1 MVGILDVNNIHF
13 SYRRGVKVLK
23 GVSFSLLKGES
34 LTIFGPNGSGK
45 STLIKIILGFIKPDE
60 GSVKFEGKEILK
72 LKSRERA
79 RIFSYVPQRP
89 NLTFPLTVFNY
100 VLLGRTPYINVFVRK
115 SDYDKV
121 LYWMDRVGILHLRD
135 RDFFSLSEGEKQLAL
150 LSRVLSQETPIILL
164 DEPLSHLDLRFRT
177 RILKI
182 LLKVKEEGKS
192 MISVFHHLSSVKII
206 SDRVIF
212 LKNGRILKEGIKE
225 EVITPENINLLFDG
239 EVLLDLSG

>member
-1 MVGILDVNNIHF
+1 MVGILDINNIHF
-13 SYRRGVKVLK
+13 SYRRGVEVLK

-45 STLIKIILGFIKPDE
+45 STLIKIILGFMKPDE
-60 GSVKFEGKEILK
+60 GSVKFEGREILK

-79 RIFSYVPQRP
+79 RILSYVPQRP

-100 VLLGRTPYINVFVRK
+100 VLLGRTPYINGFVRK

-121 LYWMDRVGILHLRD
+121 LYWMDRVGILHLKD
-135 RDFFSLSEGEKQLAL
+135 RDFLSLSEGEKQLAL

-182 LLKVKEEGKS
+182 LLEVKGEGKS
-192 MISVFHHLSSVKII
+192 IISVFHHLSSVKLL

-212 LKNGRILKEGIKE
+212 LKDGRILKEGVKE

>member
-1 MVGILDVNNIHF
+1 MVGILDINNIHF
-13 SYRRGVKVLK
+13 SYRRGVEVLK

-34 LTIFGPNGSGK
+34 LTLFGPNGSGK

-60 GSVKFEGKEILK
+60 GSVKFEGREILK

-79 RIFSYVPQRP
+79 RILSYVPQRP

-100 VLLGRTPYINVFVRK
+100 VLLGRTPYINGFVRK

-121 LYWMDRVGILHLRD
+121 LYWMDRVGILHLKD
-135 RDFFSLSEGEKQLAL
+135 RDFLSLSEGEKQLAL

-182 LLKVKEEGKS
+182 LLEVKGEGKS
-192 MISVFHHLSSVKII
+192 MISVFHHLSSVKLL

-212 LKNGRILKEGIKE
+212 LKNGRILKEGVKE

-239 EVLLDLSG
+239 EVLLDLSD

>member
-1 MVGILDVNNIHF
+1 MVGILDINNIHF
-13 SYRRGVKVLK
+13 SYRRGVEVLK

-60 GSVKFEGKEILK
+60 GSVKFEGREILK

-79 RIFSYVPQRP
+79 RILSYVPQRP

-100 VLLGRTPYINVFVRK
+100 VLLGRTPYINGFVRK

-121 LYWMDRVGILHLRD
+121 LYWMDRVGILHLKD
-135 RDFFSLSEGEKQLAL
+135 RDFLSLSEGEKQLAL

-182 LLKVKEEGKS
+182 LLEVKGEGKS
-192 MISVFHHLSSVKII
+192 IISVFHHLSSVKLL

-212 LKNGRILKEGIKE
+212 LKDGRILKEGVKE

>member
-1 MVGILDVNNIHF
+1 MVGILDINNIHF
-13 SYRRGVKVLK
+13 SYRRGVEVLK

-60 GSVKFEGKEILK
+60 GSVKFEGREILK

-79 RIFSYVPQRP
+79 RILSYVPQRP

-100 VLLGRTPYINVFVRK
+100 VLLGRTPYINGFVRK
-115 SDYDKV
+115 NDYDKV
-121 LYWMDRVGILHLRD
+121 LYWMDRVGILHLKD
-135 RDFFSLSEGEKQLAL
+135 RDFLSLSEGEKQLAL

-182 LLKVKEEGKS
+182 LLEVKGEGKS
-192 MISVFHHLSSVKII
+192 MISVFHHLSSVKLL

-212 LKNGRILKEGIKE
+212 LKDGRILKEGVKE

>member
-1 MVGILDVNNIHF
+1 MVGILDVNDIHF
-13 SYRRGVKVLK
+13 SYRRGVEVLR

-60 GSVKFEGKEILK
+60 GSVKFEGKDILK

-79 RIFSYVPQRP
+79 RILSYVPQRP

-100 VLLGRTPYINVFVRK
+100 VLLGRTPYINGFVRK

-121 LYWMDRVGILHLRD
+121 LYWMDRVGISHLKD
-135 RDFFSLSEGEKQLAL
+135 RDFLSLSEGEKQLAL

-182 LLKVKEEGKS
+182 LLEVKEEGKS
-192 MISVFHHLSSVKII
+192 MISVFHHLSSVKLL

-212 LKNGRILKEGIKE
+212 LKNGKILKEGVKK
-225 EVITPENINLLFDG
+225 EVITTENINLLFDG

>member
-1 MVGILDVNNIHF
+1 MVGILDINNIHF
-13 SYRRGVKVLK
+13 SYRRGVEVLK

-60 GSVKFEGKEILK
+60 GSVKFEGREILK

-79 RIFSYVPQRP
+79 RILSYVPQRP

-100 VLLGRTPYINVFVRK
+100 VLLGRTPYINGFVRK

-121 LYWMDRVGILHLRD
+121 LYWMDRVGILHLKD
-135 RDFFSLSEGEKQLAL
+135 RDFLSLSEGEKQLAL

-182 LLKVKEEGKS
+182 LLEVKGEGKS
-192 MISVFHHLSSVKII
+192 MISVFHHLSSVKLL

-212 LKNGRILKEGIKE
+212 LKNGRILKEGVKE

-239 EVLLDLSG
+239 EVLLDLSD

>member
-1 MVGILDVNNIHF
+1 MVGILDINNIHF
-13 SYRRGVKVLK
+13 SYRRGVEVLK

-60 GSVKFEGKEILK
+60 GSVKFEGREILK
-72 LKSRERA
+72 LKNRERA
-79 RIFSYVPQRP
+79 RILSYVPQRP

-100 VLLGRTPYINVFVRK
+100 VLLGRTPYINGFVRK
-115 SDYDKV
+115 NDYDKV
-121 LYWMDRVGILHLRD
+121 LYWMDRVGILHLKD
-135 RDFFSLSEGEKQLAL
+135 RDFLSLSEGEKQLAL

-182 LLKVKEEGKS
+182 LLEVKGEGKS
-192 MISVFHHLSSVKII
+192 MISVFHHLSSVKLL

-212 LKNGRILKEGIKE
+212 LKDGRILEEGVKE

>member
-1 MVGILDVNNIHF
+1 MVGILDINNIHF
-13 SYRRGVKVLK
+13 SYRRGVEVLK

-60 GSVKFEGKEILK
+60 GSVKFEGREILK

-79 RIFSYVPQRP
+79 RILSYVPQRP

-100 VLLGRTPYINVFVRK
+100 VLLGRTPYINGFVRK

-121 LYWMDRVGILHLRD
+121 LYWMDRVGILHLKD
-135 RDFFSLSEGEKQLAL
+135 RDFLSLSEGEKQLAL

-182 LLKVKEEGKS
+182 LLEVKGEGKS
-192 MISVFHHLSSVKII
+192 MISVFHHLSSVKFL

-212 LKNGRILKEGIKE
+212 LKDGRILKEGVKE

>member
-1 MVGILDVNNIHF
+1 MVGILDINNIHF
-13 SYRRGVKVLK
+13 SYRRGVEVLK

-45 STLIKIILGFIKPDE
+45 STLIKIILGFMKPDE
-60 GSVKFEGKEILK
+60 GSVKFEGREILK

-79 RIFSYVPQRP
+79 RILSYVPQRP

-100 VLLGRTPYINVFVRK
+100 VLLGRTPYINGFVRK

-121 LYWMDRVGILHLRD
+121 LYWMDRVGILHLKD
-135 RDFFSLSEGEKQLAL
+135 RDFLSLSEGEKQLAL

-182 LLKVKEEGKS
+182 LLEVKGEGKS
-192 MISVFHHLSSVKII
+192 MISVFHHLSSVKLL

-212 LKNGRILKEGIKE
+212 LKNGRILKEGVKE

-239 EVLLDLSG
+239 EVLLDLSD

>member
-1 MVGILDVNNIHF
+1 MVGILDINNIHF
-13 SYRRGVKVLK
+13 SYRRGVEVLK

-79 RIFSYVPQRP
+79 RILSYVPQRP

-100 VLLGRTPYINVFVRK
+100 VLLGRTPYINGFVRK

-121 LYWMDRVGILHLRD
+121 LYWMDRVGILHLKD
-135 RDFFSLSEGEKQLAL
+135 RDFLSLSEGEKQLAL

-182 LLKVKEEGKS
+182 LLEVKGEGKS
-192 MISVFHHLSSVKII
+192 MISVFHHLSSVKLL

-212 LKNGRILKEGIKE
+212 LKDGRILEEGVKE

>member
-13 SYRRGVKVLK
+13 SYRKGIKVLR

-79 RIFSYVPQRP
+79 RILSYVPQRP

-100 VLLGRTPYINVFVRK
+100 VLLGRTPYINGFVRK
-115 SDYDKV
+115 TDYDKV
-121 LYWMDRVGILHLRD
+121 LYWMDRVGILHLKE
-135 RDFFSLSEGEKQLAL
+135 RDFLSLSEGEKQLAL

-182 LLKVKEEGKS
+182 LLEVKREGKS
-192 MISVFHHLSSVKII
+192 MISVFHHLSSVKFL
-206 SDRVIF
+206 SDRIIL
-212 LKNGRILKEGIKE
+212 LKNGRVLKKGVKK

>member
-1 MVGILDVNNIHF
+1 MVGILDINNIHF
-13 SYRRGVKVLK
+13 SYRRGVEVLK

-60 GSVKFEGKEILK
+60 GSVKFEGREILK

-79 RIFSYVPQRP
+79 RILSYVPQRP

-100 VLLGRTPYINVFVRK
+100 VLLGRTPYINGFVRK

-121 LYWMDRVGILHLRD
+121 LYWMDRVGILHLKD
-135 RDFFSLSEGEKQLAL
+135 RDFLSLSEGEKQLAL

-182 LLKVKEEGKS
+182 LLEVKGEGKS
-192 MISVFHHLSSVKII
+192 MISVFHHLSSVKFL

-212 LKNGRILKEGIKE
+212 LKDGRILKEGVKE

-239 EVLLDLSG
+239 EVLLDLSD

>member
-1 MVGILDVNNIHF
+1 MVGILDINNIHF
-13 SYRRGVKVLK
+13 SYRRGVEVLK

-60 GSVKFEGKEILK
+60 GSVKFEGREILK

-79 RIFSYVPQRP
+79 RILSYVPQRP

-100 VLLGRTPYINVFVRK
+100 VLLGRTPYINGFVRK

-121 LYWMDRVGILHLRD
+121 LYWMDRVGILHLKD
-135 RDFFSLSEGEKQLAL
+135 RDFLSLSEGEKQLAL

-182 LLKVKEEGKS
+182 LLEVKGEGKS
-192 MISVFHHLSSVKII
+192 MISVFHHLSSVKLL

-212 LKNGRILKEGIKE
+212 LKDGRILEEGVKE

>member
-13 SYRRGVKVLK
+13 SYRRGVEVLK

-60 GSVKFEGKEILK
+60 GSVKFEGREILK

-79 RIFSYVPQRP
+79 RILSYVPQRP

-100 VLLGRTPYINVFVRK
+100 VLLGRTPYINGFVRK

-121 LYWMDRVGILHLRD
+121 LYWMDRVGILHLKD
-135 RDFFSLSEGEKQLAL
+135 RDFLSLSEGEKQLAL

-182 LLKVKEEGKS
+182 LLEVKGEGKS
-192 MISVFHHLSSVKII
+192 MISVFHHLSSVKLL

-212 LKNGRILKEGIKE
+212 LKDGRILEEGVKE

>member
-1 MVGILDVNNIHF
+1 MVGILDINNIHF
-13 SYRRGVKVLK
+13 SYRRGVEVLK

-60 GSVKFEGKEILK
+60 GSVKFEGREILK

-79 RIFSYVPQRP
+79 RILSYVPQRP

-100 VLLGRTPYINVFVRK
+100 VLLGRTPYINGFVRK
-115 SDYDKV
+115 NDYDKV
-121 LYWMDRVGILHLRD
+121 LYWMDRVGILHLKD
-135 RDFFSLSEGEKQLAL
+135 RDFLSLSEGEKQLAL

-182 LLKVKEEGKS
+182 LLEVKGEGKS
-192 MISVFHHLSSVKII
+192 MISVFHHLSSVKLL

-212 LKNGRILKEGIKE
+212 LKDGRILKEGVKE

-239 EVLLDLSG
+239 EVLLDLSD

>member
-1 MVGILDVNNIHF
+1 MVGILDINNIHF
-13 SYRRGVKVLK
+13 SYRRGVEVLK

-60 GSVKFEGKEILK
+60 GSVKFEGREILK

-79 RIFSYVPQRP
+79 RILSYVPQRP

-100 VLLGRTPYINVFVRK
+100 VLLGRTPYINGFVRK
-115 SDYDKV
+115 NDYDKV
-121 LYWMDRVGILHLRD
+121 LYWMDRVGILHLKD
-135 RDFFSLSEGEKQLAL
+135 RDFLSLSEGEKQLAL

-182 LLKVKEEGKS
+182 LLEVKGEGKS
-192 MISVFHHLSSVKII
+192 MISVFHHLSSVKLL

-212 LKNGRILKEGIKE
+212 LKDGRILEEGVKE

>member
-1 MVGILDVNNIHF
+1 MVGILDINNIHF
-13 SYRRGVKVLK
+13 SYRRGVEVLK

-60 GSVKFEGKEILK
+60 GSVKFEGREILK

-79 RIFSYVPQRP
+79 RILSYVPQRP

-100 VLLGRTPYINVFVRK
+100 VLLGRTPYINGFVRK

-121 LYWMDRVGILHLRD
+121 LYWMDRVGILHLKD
-135 RDFFSLSEGEKQLAL
+135 RDFLSLSEGEKQLAL

-182 LLKVKEEGKS
+182 LLEVKGEGKS
-192 MISVFHHLSSVKII
+192 MISVFHHLSSVKLL

-212 LKNGRILKEGIKE
+212 LKDGRILKEGVKE

-239 EVLLDLSG
+239 EVLLDLSD

>member
-1 MVGILDVNNIHF
+1 MVGILDINNIHF
-13 SYRRGVKVLK
+13 SYRRGVEVLK

-60 GSVKFEGKEILK
+60 GSVKFEGREILK

-79 RIFSYVPQRP
+79 RILSYVPQRP

-100 VLLGRTPYINVFVRK
+100 VLLGRTPYINGFVRK

-121 LYWMDRVGILHLRD
+121 LYWMDRVGILHLKD
-135 RDFFSLSEGEKQLAL
+135 RDFLSLSEGEKQLAL

-182 LLKVKEEGKS
+182 LLEVKGEGKS
-192 MISVFHHLSSVKII
+192 MISVFHHLSSVKLL

-212 LKNGRILKEGIKE
+212 LKDGRILKEGVKE

>member
-1 MVGILDVNNIHF
+1 VVGILDVNNIHF
-13 SYRRGVKVLK
+13 SYRRGVEVLK

-45 STLIKIILGFIKPDE
+45 STLIKIILGFIKPDR
-60 GSVKFEGKEILK
+60 GIVKFEGRNTLK
-72 LKSRERA
+72 LNSRERG

-89 NLTFPLTVFNY
+89 SLSFPLTVFNY
-100 VLLGRTPYINVFVRK
+100 VLLGRTPYINGFVRK

-121 LYWMDRVGILHLRD
+121 LYWMDRVGILHLKE
-135 RDFFSLSEGEKQLAL
+135 RDFLSLSEGEKQLAL

-182 LLKVKEEGKS
+182 LLEVKREGKS
-192 MISVFHHLSSVKII
+192 MISVFHHLSSVKFL
-206 SDRVIF
+206 SDRVIL
-212 LKNGRILKEGIKE
+212 LKNGRVLKEGMKK

-239 EVLLDLSG
+239 EVLLGLSG